1 MGAKHQG
8 QLPKDPSV
16 GDLWLGSR
24 RRLQAA
30 PRGTGWGPV
39 AGPGRR
45 SRGSGSLPLA
55 RAQESAEGRAEAP
68 GWAAAGGRAGGA
80 SWGRA
85 SSELRGPSVRP
96 QAPPESTSEWPPAEG
111 GRGPGGGRE
120 ACAPRLAGRGRGG
133 AVQDRGPEPQACERT
148 RPPALEGSG
157 APKAVLRRDSWKPR
171 LPFLLQG
178 MGGVVAEAPDPC
190 PPPPSPRMLPF
201 ASCLPGS
208 LLLWALLLLLLGAA
222 SPQDSEEPDSYTVRT
237 VGSPV
242 WDGMERTARPG
253 CVLLGKILPCLV
265 DGRLGAIV

>member
-1 MGAKHQG
+1 MAISGWAPAG
-8 QLPKDPSV
+8 
-16 GDLWLGSR
+16 GCR
-24 RRLQAA
+24 RR
-30 PRGTGWGPV
+30 RG
-39 AGPGRR
+39 GPGGGLWPGPGGEAGGRGPSPWRGLRNPPKGGRR
-45 SRGSGSLPLA
+45 RRGGPRRA
-55 RAQESAEGRAEAP
+55 R
-68 GWAAAGGRAGGA
+68 GRAGGA